1 MSDKVAKATPSSAT
15 STTDVSEA
23 FSSNAVRLSAR
34 DWRTAIVVVI
44 VTLVL
49 LPSAAQRMEP
59 FEPSADYRIPYPYSE
74 DYWLYARYARHARAR
89 YPGVVIGDSVMWGHY
104 VEPRGTL
111 PHFLNQEA
119 GTDLFA
125 NLGLD
130 GTRQVALTG
139 LIKHY
144 GRDISDQSVLL
155 HLNPLWLSSPDAD
168 LSRPEGAPPD
178 APPLS
183 RLKGV
188 LLGQAPEDEGISLNH
203 ARLVPQLFSRPYGYR
218 PKFADV
224 AGISLERRIP
234 YFSWLRHMRIAYYE
248 NFGIQSWSLENP
260 ARNPLEPITL
270 ELRPPDD
277 APQGA
282 PVPWFDGG
290 IEQQDFSWVPLDK
303 SYQWR
308 FFRDSVDIL
317 QRRGNSVFVLLGPI
331 NTHLMTE
338 ESALAYDELKG
349 EMEAWLEARGIPYY
363 APPALPSALYADAS
377 HPLQEGYAQLARQ
390 LLQHQSFRDWL
401 DNAETQNAVPAQ

>member
-1 MSDKVAKATPSSAT
+1 MA
-15 STTDVSEA
+15 DVSEA

-34 DWRTAIVVVI
+34 DWRAAIVI
-44 VTLVL
+44 VMATLVL
-49 LPSAAQRMEP
+49 LPLAEQRLEH

-74 DYWLYARYARHARAR
+74 DYWLYARYAGHARAR
-89 YPGVVIGDSVMWGHY
+89 YAAVAIGDSVMWGHY
-104 VEPRGTL
+104 VAPGGTL
-111 PHFLNQEA
+111 THFLNQEA
-119 GTDLFA
+119 GADVFA

-144 GRDISDQSVLL
+144 GRDISEHNVLL

-224 AGISLERRIP
+224 AGISLERRV
-234 YFSWLRHMRIAYYE
+234 YYVSWLRHMRIAYYE

-260 ARNPLEPITL
+260 SRNPLGPISL
-270 ELRPPDD
+270 KLRPPEE

-282 PVPWFDGG
+282 AVPWSEGG
-290 IEQQDFSWVPLDK
+290 IEEQDFSWVALDT

-317 QRRGNSVFVLLGPI
+317 QRRGNAVFVLLGPI

-338 ESALAYDELKG
+338 ESARAYEELKE
-349 EMEAWLEARGIPYY
+349 EMEAWLEARGVPYC
-363 APPALPSALYADAS
+363 APSTLPSALYADAS
-377 HPLQEGYAQLARQ
+377 HPLREGYARLARQ

-401 DNAETQNAVPAQ
+401 DNAET